1 MECYSTFHAHVYT
14 QIAEVRTK
22 PLLFTTVYMNV
33 RCATQFNLNAGA
45 PSDLLLL
52 LLCAKTGLYDARV
65 AV

>member
-1 MECYSTFHAHVYT
+1 
-14 QIAEVRTK
+14 
-22 PLLFTTVYMNV
+22 MNV
-33 RCATQFNLNAGA
+33 RCATQFNLNDGA